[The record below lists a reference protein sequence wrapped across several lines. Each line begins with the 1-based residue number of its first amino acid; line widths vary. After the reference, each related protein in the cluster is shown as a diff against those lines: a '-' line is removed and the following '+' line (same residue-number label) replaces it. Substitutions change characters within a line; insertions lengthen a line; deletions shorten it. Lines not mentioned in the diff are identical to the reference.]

1 MSERM
6 TGPCS
11 VDGCERVGTLRRGM
25 CSKHYQRWRAHGNPD
40 VVKTAGR
47 KAAAPLVI
55 IQCPDCGRTVGLA
68 EDRRS
73 VWDVISAHRC
83 EVAS

>member
-1 MSERM
+1 M

-11 VDGCERVGTLRRGM
+11 IPGCERVGPLRRGM
-25 CSKHYQRWRAHGNPD
+25 CSKHYQRQRTHGDPD
-40 VVKTAGR
+40 IVKTAGR

-55 IQCPDCGRTVGLA
+55 IQCPDCGQTVGLA

-83 EVAS
+83 EAAS

>member
-1 MSERM
+1 M

-11 VDGCERVGTLRRGM
+11 IPGCERVGPLRRGM
-25 CSKHYQRWRAHGNPD
+25 CSTHYQRWRAHGNPD

-47 KAAAPLVI
+47 KAAPPLVV
-55 IQCPDCGRTVGLA
+55 IQCPDCGQTVGLA
-68 EDRRS
+68 DDRRS
-73 VWDVISAHRC
+73 VWDAIAAHRC

>member
-1 MSERM
+1 MK
-6 TGPCS
+6 PCT
-11 VDGCERVGTLRRGM
+11 VPGCGTVARLRRGL
-25 CSKHYQRWRAHGNPD
+25 CPKHYQRLRTHGDPD
-40 VVKTAGR
+40 IVKTAGR

-55 IQCPDCGRTVGLA
+55 IQCPDCGQTVGLA

-73 VWDVISAHRC
+73 VWDVISAHSC

>member
-1 MSERM
+1 M

-11 VDGCERVGTLRRGM
+11 VPGCDRVGTLRRGM
-25 CSKHYQRWRAHGNPD
+25 CSKHYERWRVHGDPD
-40 VVKTAGR
+40 IVKTAGR

-55 IQCPDCGRTVGLA
+55 IQCPDCGATVGLA

-73 VWDVISAHRC
+73 VWDVISAHSC

>member
-1 MSERM
+1 M

-11 VDGCERVGTLRRGM
+11 IPGCERVGPLRRGM
-25 CSKHYQRWRAHGNPD
+25 CSTHYQRWRAHGDPD
-40 VVKTAGR
+40 IVKTAGR

-55 IQCPDCGRTVGLA
+55 IQCPDCGQTVGLA
-68 EDRRS
+68 EVRRS
-73 VWDVISAHRC
+73 VWDVLSSHRC

>member
-1 MSERM
+1 M

-11 VDGCERVGTLRRGM
+11 IPGCERVGPLRRGM
-25 CSKHYQRWRAHGNPD
+25 CNVHYQRWRAHGDPG
-40 VVKTAGR
+40 VKLKPGR
-47 KAAAPLVI
+47 KAVAPLVI
-55 IQCPDCGRTVGLA
+55 IQCPDCGQTVGLA

>member
-1 MSERM
+1 M
-6 TGPCS
+6 TGACS
-11 VDGCERVGTLRRGM
+11 VDGCDRVGTLRRGM
-25 CSKHYQRWRAHGNPD
+25 CSKHYQRWLAHGDPD
-40 VVKTAGR
+40 IVKTAGR

-73 VWDVISAHRC
+73 VWDVISAHSC

>member
-1 MSERM
+1 M
-6 TGPCS
+6 TGPCE
-11 VDGCERVGTLRRGM
+11 VPGCDRVGTLRRGM
-25 CSKHYQRWRAHGNPD
+25 CSTHYQRWRTHGDPD
-40 VVKTAGR
+40 IVKTAGR

-55 IQCPDCGRTVGLA
+55 IQCPDCGQTVGLA

-73 VWDVISAHRC
+73 VWDVISAHPC

>member
-1 MSERM
+1 M
-6 TGPCS
+6 TGPCE
-11 VDGCERVGTLRRGM
+11 VPGCDRVGTLRRGM
-25 CSKHYQRWRAHGNPD
+25 CSTHYQRWRTHGDPD
-40 VVKTAGR
+40 IVKTAGR

-73 VWDVISAHRC
+73 VWDVISAHSC

>member
-1 MSERM
+1 M
-6 TGPCS
+6 TGPCT
-11 VDGCERVGTLRRGM
+11 VPGCDRVGTLRRGM
-25 CSKHYQRWRAHGNPD
+25 CSKHYQRLRTHGDPD
-40 VVKTAGR
+40 IVKTAGR

-55 IQCPDCGRTVGLA
+55 IQCPDCGQTVGLA

-73 VWDVISAHRC
+73 VWDVISAHSC

>member
-1 MSERM
+1 M
-6 TGPCS
+6 TGACS
-11 VDGCERVGTLRRGM
+11 VDGCDRVGTLRRGM
-25 CSKHYQRWRAHGNPD
+25 CSKHYQRWLAHGDPD
-40 VVKTAGR
+40 IVKTAGR

-55 IQCPDCGRTVGLA
+55 IRCPDCGQTVGLA

-73 VWDVISAHRC
+73 VWDVISAHSC